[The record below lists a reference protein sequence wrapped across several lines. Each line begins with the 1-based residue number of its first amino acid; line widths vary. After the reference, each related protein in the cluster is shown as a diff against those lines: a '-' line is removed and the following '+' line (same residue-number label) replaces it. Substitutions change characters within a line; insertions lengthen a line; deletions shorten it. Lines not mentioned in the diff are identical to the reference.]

1 MRDLY
6 EILGV
11 PRDADGDT
19 IKRAYRAKARQLHP
33 DAGGSEESFKE
44 LTAAYEI
51 LSNAQA
57 RSNYDRYGDP
67 RGPAGAE
74 GFEGFSGF
82 GDLQDFIEA
91 FFGGFGGSGRRQ
103 SARAA
108 ARGGRDALV
117 DLRLTLE
124 EAYTGAR
131 REVEVTLPRVCETCE
146 GSGAAPGA
154 GPVRCEECG
163 GAGAVQQVARS
174 IFGQVLT
181 TTACPACDGLGTR
194 VLNPCARCAGQGR
207 REVTEKVTV
216 DVPVG
221 VDEGTRLRLTGRGE
235 SGRLGGQSG
244 DLYVRVRLAEHPV
257 FTRNGED
264 LHCELRLPMSQA
276 ALGAELRVPTLA
288 GEQEV
293 EVPAGIQTG
302 EIITLKG
309 FGMPRLGASPGE
321 RVRGRLHIHVRVVT
335 PTGLTPEQEEVLR
348 RFAALR
354 EEDVREEGKSFFGRL
369 REAFGA

>member
-19 IKRAYRAKARQLHP
+19 IKRAYRQKARQLHP

-57 RSNYDRYGDP
+57 RANYDRYGDP

-91 FFGGFGGSGRRQ
+91 FFGGFGGAGRRQ
-103 SARAA
+103 SARAS

-117 DLRLTLE
+117 DVRLTLE
-124 EAYTGAR
+124 EAYSGTR
-131 REVEVTLPRVCETCE
+131 REVEVSLPRLCDTCE
-146 GSGAAPGA
+146 GSGAAPGG
-154 GPVRCEECG
+154 GPVRCEQCG
-163 GAGAVQQVARS
+163 GQGAVQQVARS

-181 TTACPACDGLGTR
+181 TTTCPSCDGLGT
-194 VLNPCARCAGQGR
+194 VVTTPCPRCAGQGR

-216 DVPVG
+216 DVPPG

-235 SGRLGGQSG
+235 SGRLGGQPG
-244 DLYVRVRLAEHPV
+244 DLYVRVRLTEHPI
-257 FTRNGED
+257 FTRDGQD

-276 ALGAELRVPTLA
+276 ALGAQLSVPSLA
-288 GEQEV
+288 GEESV
-293 EVPAGIQTG
+293 TVPPGTQTG
-302 EIITLKG
+302 EVIVLKG
-309 FGMPRLGASPGE
+309 AGMPRLGDGRGS
-321 RVRGRLHIHVRVVT
+321 RGRLVIHVRVVT
-335 PTGLTPEQEEVLR
+335 PTNLTPEQEEVLR

-354 EEDVREEGKSFFGRL
+354 DEEVREEGKSFFGRL

>member
-11 PRDADGDT
+11 ARDADAET
-19 IKRAYRAKARQLHP
+19 IKRAYRRKARELHP
-33 DAGGSEESFKE
+33 DAGGDEESFKE

-51 LSNAQA
+51 LSNERA
-57 RSNYDRYGDP
+57 RANYDRYGDP

-91 FFGGFGGSGRRQ
+91 FFGGFGGASRRQ

-117 DLRLTLE
+117 DVRLTLD
-124 EAYTGAR
+124 EAFTGVR
-131 REVEVTLPRVCETCE
+131 HDVELTLPRLCEACE
-146 GSGAAPGA
+146 GSGAAPGG

-174 IFGQVLT
+174 VFGQVLT
-181 TTACPACDGLGTR
+181 TGTCPSCEGLGTR
-194 VLNPCARCAGQGR
+194 VLEPCPSCDGQGR
-207 REVTEKVTV
+207 REVTETITV
-216 DVPVG
+216 DIPPG
-221 VDEGTRLRLTGRGE
+221 VDDGTRLRLTGRGE

-244 DLYVRVRLAEHPV
+244 DLYVRVRLAQHPI
-257 FTRNGED
+257 FTRDGED

-288 GEQEV
+288 GEQPV
-293 EVPAGIQTG
+293 QVPAGVQNG
-302 EIITLKG
+302 EVIALKG
-309 FGMPRLGASPGE
+309 HGMPRLGQP
-321 RVRGRLHIHVRVVT
+321 RTRGRLHIHVRVIT
-335 PTGLTPEQEEVLR
+335 PTDLTPEQEEVLR

-354 EEDVREEGKSFFGRL
+354 NEEVREEGKRFFGRL